1 MRQRLVVLMVLVAM
15 VSAVPARAE
24 IKLAY
29 VDIQRAL
36 NECNA
41 GKRAKV
47 QMRSKAD
54 EVTGRLKRQQAEVQ
68 SLQDEL
74 QKKGALM
81 RTDQRQSLQ
90 DRYATKLRDFQQNYK
105 NVQDELR
112 QKDNEMTAMIVRDLA
127 TVVRNISEKDGYTM
141 VLEKGGI
148 LWGAPSI
155 DITDEVIRTYDA
167 MHVPTGSLGEA
178 ESTGGSRAARATGGR
193 SADHEIEL
201 GAGPQSSDFGSA
213 TTHKRSTISR

>member
-1 MRQRLVVLMVLVAM
+1 MLVLIAM

-24 IKLAY
+24 VKLAY

-47 QMRSKAD
+47 QMREKVD
-54 EVTGRLKRQQAEVQ
+54 EITGRLKRQQAEVQ

-81 RTDQRQSLQ
+81 RTDQRQNLS
-90 DRYATKLRDFQQNYK
+90 DEYASKLRDFQQNYK
-105 NVQDELR
+105 NAQDELR
-112 QKDNEMTAMIVRDLA
+112 QKDNEVTAMIVRDLA

-141 VLEKGGI
+141 VMEKGEI
-148 LWGAPSI
+148 LWGTPGI
-155 DITDEVIRTYDA
+155 DITDEVIRSYDA
-167 MHVPTGSLGEA
+167 MHVQTGSLGEQPEA
-178 ESTGGSRAARATGGR
+178 AGSRAARAARGGGN
-193 SADHEIEL
+193 EIDL
-201 GAGPQSSDFGSA
+201 GGGQPSSDFGSA
-213 TTHKRSTISR
+213 ATQKRSTISR

>member
-1 MRQRLVVLMVLVAM
+1 MEPACTRRRRRGRCPAQRLNQYRGGLQLAMRQRLVVLMVLIAM
-15 VSAVPARAE
+15 ACAAPARAE

-47 QMRSKAD
+47 QIRGKVD

-81 RTDQRQSLQ
+81 
-90 DRYATKLRDFQQNYK
+90 
-105 NVQDELR
+105 
-112 QKDNEMTAMIVRDLA
+112 
-127 TVVRNISEKDGYTM
+127 
-141 VLEKGGI
+141 
-148 LWGAPSI
+148 
-155 DITDEVIRTYDA
+155 
-167 MHVPTGSLGEA
+167 
-178 ESTGGSRAARATGGR
+178 
-193 SADHEIEL
+193 
-201 GAGPQSSDFGSA
+201 
-213 TTHKRSTISR
+213 

>member
-1 MRQRLVVLMVLVAM
+1 MRQRLVVMMVLIAI

-24 IKLAY
+24 VKLAY

-36 NECNA
+36 NECDA

-47 QMRSKAD
+47 QIRGKVD
-54 EVTGRLKRQQAEVQ
+54 EITGRLKRQQAEVQ

-81 RTDQRQSLQ
+81 RTEQRQNLQ
-90 DRYATKLRDFQQNYK
+90 DEYATKLRDFQQNYK
-105 NVQDELR
+105 NAQDELR
-112 QKDNEMTAMIVRDLA
+112 QKDNEMTGMIVRDLA

-141 VLEKGGI
+141 VMEKGEI
-148 LWGAPSI
+148 LWGAPGI

-167 MHVPTGSLGEA
+167 MHVPTGSLGEQPGA
-178 ESTGGSRAARATGGR
+178 GSSRASAGGGGGGN
-193 SADHEIEL
+193 EINL
-201 GAGPQSSDFGSA
+201 GAGSQGSDFGSA
-213 TTHKRSTISR
+213 TTNKRSTISR